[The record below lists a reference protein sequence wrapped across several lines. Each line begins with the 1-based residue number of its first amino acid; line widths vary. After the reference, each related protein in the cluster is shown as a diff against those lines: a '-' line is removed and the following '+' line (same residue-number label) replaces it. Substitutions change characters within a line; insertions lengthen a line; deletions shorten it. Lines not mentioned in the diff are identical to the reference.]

1 MELVVLAVVIVILFF
16 IGKNYKTEEFKNINL
31 KQKEIFSGDL
41 LNHEAGL
48 LVALLAKVAKA
59 DGKIGELEAEILKH
73 TFTDISSHFQNSQEV
88 RENLK
93 NLYEQEKEVF
103 ENLVV
108 ICDRL
113 YLLTKHDYNKRLKYM
128 EYLLNLAFI
137 DADFSK
143 AEQEITEDI
152 AQALKIE
159 ENDYFRLISNFENF
173 YKNKENEKTLTLEKS
188 YEILESNSSDDDA
201 TLKKNYRNLVKK
213 YHPDII
219 SGQGASQSIIDE
231 ATKKLQEINEA
242 YEIIKKVEEYKCLK
256 VFLTLM

>member
-103 ENLVV
+103 ENLVI

-213 YHPDII
+213 HHPDII
-219 SGQGASQSIIDE
+219 SGQGASQSIIDG

-242 YEIIKKVEEYKCLK
+242 YEIIKKSRGI
-256 VFLTLM
+256 